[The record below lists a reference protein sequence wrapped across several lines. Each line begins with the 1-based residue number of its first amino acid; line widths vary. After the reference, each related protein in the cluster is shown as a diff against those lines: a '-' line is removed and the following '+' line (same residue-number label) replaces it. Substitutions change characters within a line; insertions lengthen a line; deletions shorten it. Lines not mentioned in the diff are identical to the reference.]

1 MVLALSGWRPGE
13 SLGGMYL
20 AAFPYFL
27 VGVLVS
33 LAPYL
38 LFSWW
43 TEKAPGLRWPYL
55 AALTVCEAAL
65 LTQTWGWSFY
75 SSAHVFHSAVS
86 AGAFVFPLLLLG
98 KLLVLTWVGERRSA

>member
-1 MVLALSGWRPGE
+1 MAATLALSGWRPGA

-43 TEKAPGLRWPYL
+43 TEKAPRRRWPYL

-65 LTQTWGWSFY
+65 L
-75 SSAHVFHSAVS
+75 SAQRHRPVAL
-86 AGAFVFPLLLLG
+86 AELGA
-98 KLLVLTWVGERRSA
+98 